1 MEKMDGKT
9 MDIVAENVGKL
20 KKMFPEAFT
29 EDGSYGTTKDTKIDF
44 EVLKEL
50 LGEYVNDKDE
60 RYSFTWNGKSKA
72 RMIAQMPSTG
82 TLRPCKEESVD
93 WDSTQNI
100 FIEGDNLEVLKLLQ
114 KSYHKKVKMIYID
127 PPYNT
132 GNDFVYKDNFK
143 DNIKNYKEITGQVD
157 GEGRN
162 LSNNPETSG
171 RYHTDW
177 LNMMYPRLKLARNL
191 LKDDGV
197 IFISIDDTEVSNLRK
212 ISDEIFG
219 EENFIAHFIHKNNSS
234 KNQAKL
240 VSVSTEYFY
249 CYTKSKECFKEVEWR
264 LRKKGAEDI
273 ARLYDKLKIEG
284 ATLDVIESEIKE
296 MYKRPKYA
304 HLSRWNKVDNIGVFV
319 DADLSREGGP
329 KDFTII
335 NPETGEKC
343 LIPNRGWGKSKEEL
357 ENLQKNN
364 LIWYGSPDT
373 PPRVKEYINPDDV
386 SVPDNF
392 WYFDNSVDTRW
403 VKNEFGSL
411 VFQNPK
417 PLEMIKSIIEMVGPN
432 ENELIVDFFAGS
444 STTAH
449 ALFELVISDKIKRRF
464 LLVQLPEKLDDTEK
478 MKKDNKDAIQFLQQ
492 NNLPVNLAEISKE
505 RIRRAAA
512 KIKEENPDYD
522 GDLGFKVFKLD
533 STNIK
538 PWEVDFDM
546 TERTLEDFISNIK
559 TDRREEDVLY
569 EILLKYGLDLT
580 LPIDEWIMDNGKLI
594 MKEKSNSQLST
605 VNSQLSTVNSQLS
618 TVNSQ
623 LSTVNSQLSTV
634 NSQLVYSIGRGAL
647 IICLSDDIS
656 LEVVQGIAKLKDKL
670 NPEIMRVVFK
680 DSGFKDDVVKT
691 NAVQILKQAGI
702 VDVRSL

>member
-1 MEKMDGKT
+1 MEKLNGKSK
-9 MDIVAENVGKL
+9 DITAENIDKL
-20 KKMFPEAFT
+20 KQLFPEAFT
-29 EDGSYGTTKDTKIDF
+29 EDGTTKDTKSTKIDF

-50 LGEYVNDKDE
+50 LGEYVSDKEE

-72 RMIAQMPSTG
+72 RMIAQTPSTG

-132 GNDFVYKDNFK
+132 GKDFVYKDNFK

-197 IFISIDDTEVSNLRK
+197 IVIHIDENEYPNLEKMLNEV
-212 ISDEIFG
+212 FG
-219 EENFIAHFIHKNNSS
+219 EENNLGTIVWDKRNPKGDATGVAQQHELISLYCKNR
-234 KNQAKL
+234 
-240 VSVSTEYFY
+240 EYF
-249 CYTKSKECFKEVEWR
+249 KENGDF
-264 LRKKGAEDI
+264 
-273 ARLYDKLKIEG
+273 
-284 ATLDVIESEIKE
+284 
-296 MYKRPKYA
+296 KRPKENA
-304 HLSRWNKVDNIGVFV
+304 KAMLNKAEQLISSEGVVNDSARTKYKDWLKKQDFSGGDKAYCFIDDDGDIYRPVSMAWPNKKKAPDNYFIPLIHPITKKACPIPERGW
-319 DADLSREGGP
+319 RNP
-329 KDFTII
+329 
-335 NPETGEKC
+335 PETMAKLQKDG
-343 LIPNRGWGKSKEEL
+343 LILFGPDETTQPNRKYLLK
-357 ENLQKNN
+357 ENLYENVSS
-364 LIWYGSPDT
+364 LIYYGGSDDALLSELGVWFDT
-373 PPRVKEYINPDDV
+373 PKVVDV
-386 SVPDNF
+386 S
-392 WYFDNSVDTRW
+392 
-403 VKNEFGSL
+403 K
-411 VFQNPK
+411 K
-417 PLEMIKSIIEMVGPN
+417 
-432 ENELIVDFFAGS
+432 LILPICKADDILLDFFAGS
-444 STTAH
+444 ATSAH
-449 ALFELVISDKIKRRF
+449 ALMKLNAEDDANRKFVM
-464 LLVQLPEKLDDTEK
+464 VQLPELCDQKSEAFKSGYKT
-478 MKKDNKDAIQFLQQ
+478 I
-492 NNLPVNLAEISKE
+492 AEISKE

-512 KIKEENPDYD
+512 KIKEENPEYQ

-538 PWEVDFDM
+538 PWEVDFNM

-580 LPIDEWIMDNGKLI
+580 LPITEHAIAGQKVFD
-594 MKEKSNSQLST
+594 
-605 VNSQLSTVNSQLS
+605 
-618 TVNSQ
+618 
-623 LSTVNSQLSTV
+623 
-634 NSQLVYSIGRGAL
+634 IGMGAL
-647 IICLSDDIS
+647 IICLSDAIS
-656 LEVVQGIAKLKDKL
+656 LEVVEGIAKLKDEL

-691 NAVQILKQAGI
+691 NAVQILRTAGI

>member
-20 KKMFPEAFT
+20 KELFPEAFT
-29 EDGSYGTTKDTKIDF
+29 EGKVDF
-44 EVLKEL
+44 EAFKEVL
-50 LGEYVNDKDE
+50 GTFVDDRDE

-72 RMIAQMPSTG
+72 RMIAQTPSTG

-132 GNDFVYKDNFK
+132 GKDFVYKDNFK

-197 IFISIDDTEVSNLRK
+197 IFISIDENEVGNLEK
-212 ISDEIFG
+212 IISEIFG
-219 EENFIAHFIHKNNSS
+219 EENCLGSLPVVMNLKGNQDAFGFAETHEYIVVATKNKDTCLMNHFPLDDEELDDWSEDDYGLYKKADTLRRTGQDASRASRPKGWFPVFIDNTDH
-234 KNQAKL
+234 
-240 VSVSTEYFY
+240 VYVTENDLP
-249 CYTKSKECFKEVEWR
+249 KDS
-264 LRKKGAEDI
+264 EDI
-273 ARLYDKLKIEG
+273 VLYPINESGEELSWSWGKQKISNKPYNLIVVNGRSGKNIYKKQRPSLGDLPTKKPKSLFYKPEYSTSTATTALKNLLEKKLF
-284 ATLDVIESEIKE
+284 D
-296 MYKRPKYA
+296 
-304 HLSRWNKVDNIGVFV
+304 
-319 DADLSREGGP
+319 GP
-329 KDFTII
+329 KPVPFIKDLL
-335 NPETGEKC
+335 
-343 LIPNRGWGKSKEEL
+343 LIGTCSND
-357 ENLQKNN
+357 
-364 LIWYGSPDT
+364 LI
-373 PPRVKEYINPDDV
+373 
-386 SVPDNF
+386 
-392 WYFDNSVDTRW
+392 
-403 VKNEFGSL
+403 L
-411 VFQNPK
+411 
-417 PLEMIKSIIEMVGPN
+417 
-432 ENELIVDFFAGS
+432 DFFAGS
-444 STTAH
+444 ATSAH
-449 ALFELVISDKIKRRF
+449 AVMKLNAEDNGNRKFIM
-464 LLVQLPEKLDDTEK
+464 VQLPEATEVK
-478 MKKDNKDAIQFLQQ
+478 SEAYKAGFKTI
-492 NNLPVNLAEISKE
+492 AEISKE
-505 RIRRAAA
+505 RIRRSAA
-512 KIKEENPDYD
+512 KIKEENPEYN

-538 PWEVDFDM
+538 PWEVDFEM

-594 MKEKSNSQLST
+594 MKEKS
-605 VNSQLSTVNSQLS
+605 NSQLS